1 MKQQNGKNSKIQ
13 MFCSLVQLQDAYTR
27 LWPLTSVLYS
37 TLLSTY
43 KKCPIVEHGAL
54 IQCLCT
60 INRML
65 REGKHT
71 KYDIIAN
78 YTKHM
83 YKTHLMTLYT
93 TSKYGNGEY
102 HLYPK
107 QSQV

>member
-1 MKQQNGKNSKIQ
+1 
-13 MFCSLVQLQDAYTR
+13 
-27 LWPLTSVLYS
+27 
-37 TLLSTY
+37 
-43 KKCPIVEHGAL
+43 
-54 IQCLCT
+54 
-60 INRML
+60 ML

-71 KYDIIAN
+71 KYDIIAY

-93 TSKYGNGEY
+93 TSKYGNGEH